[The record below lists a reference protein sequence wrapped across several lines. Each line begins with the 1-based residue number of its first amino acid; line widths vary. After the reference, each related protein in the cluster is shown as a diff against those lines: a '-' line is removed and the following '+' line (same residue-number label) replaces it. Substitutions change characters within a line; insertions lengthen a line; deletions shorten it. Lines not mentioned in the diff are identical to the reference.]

1 MDVAVIGSGISGF
14 AAAQAL
20 VDRGL
25 RPTILDVGECLDE
38 HRRAVVEKLR
48 EIPPALWPEAD
59 DALLRY
65 NKTIGRGDD
74 LPKKVHFGSNYI
86 YADDRSF
93 APLRTLA
100 AGRTPYPTFA
110 KGGFSNIWGTAVLP
124 IDACD
129 MTDWPVSA
137 AELAPHFRE
146 IAQLIPM
153 AGGEG
158 TLDEA
163 FPAYRNDLGAL
174 DPGPQGDALIEDL
187 RAAQPRLQQL
197 HVLYGKARLAIHT
210 QSHSE
215 EEHSCTGCG
224 ECFLGC
230 VHGSMFSTVPSLQR
244 LAREGRVNYRPNVF
258 VESIRDGAR
267 AATLTIVDAKT
278 LERTSLSFDAV
289 FVAAGPINSTRLLL
303 RSVQLYDQD
312 VVLRESQ
319 KFVMPLLRRRS
330 APTAVEHPSVT
341 LASAFLEVKVPSL
354 SDHWVHIQVIP
365 MNRLVVEGSGLP
377 GVKTKLGARLWRP
390 ALRRLMMAWV
400 GMHSD
405 HSSELVLRLR
415 RGCGK
420 SPDALELDLRT
431 LPEARK
437 AAHVVARDL
446 FRKGFAFGTMFVP
459 WMIKFS
465 NPGSGTHCG
474 GSFPMRREP
483 KHRFD
488 TDIWGRPFGWS
499 RSFVVDASVLPSV
512 PGTTLAF
519 TTMANAHRIASLA
532 PLGALD

>member
-20 VDRGL
+20 VARGL
-25 RPTILDVGECLDE
+25 RPTILDVGERLDE
-38 HRRAVVEKLR
+38 PRRAVVEKLR
-48 EIPPALWPEAD
+48 DIPPKLWPKAD
-59 DALLRY
+59 DELLRH
-65 NKTIGRGDD
+65 NETIGRDGD
-74 LPKKVHFGSNYI
+74 LPKKVHFGSDYI

-93 APLRTLA
+93 APLRALS
-100 AGRTPYPTFA
+100 AGRAPYPTFA

-124 IDACD
+124 VAACD
-129 MTDWPVSA
+129 MADWPFAA
-137 AELAPHFRE
+137 AELEPHFRK
-146 IAQLIPM
+146 IAQLIPI

-163 FPAYRNDLGAL
+163 FPGYRDDLGAL

-187 RAAQPRLQQL
+187 RVAQPRLRQL
-197 HVLYGKARLAIHT
+197 DVLYGKARLAIHA
-210 QSHSE
+210 QSRSAE
-215 EEHSCTGCG
+215 EQSCTGCG
-224 ECFLGC
+224 ECFVGC
-230 VHGSMFSTVPSLQR
+230 VRGSMFSTVPSIER
-244 LAREGRVNYRPNVF
+244 LAREGRVNYRPNAF
-258 VESIRDGAR
+258 VESIRDSAHKT
-267 AATLTIVDAKT
+267 TLTIVDAKT

-289 FVAAGPINSTRLLL
+289 FVAAGPINSARLLL
-303 RSVQLYDQD
+303 QSIQLYDHD

-341 LASAFLEVKVPSL
+341 LASVFLEVKVPSL

-365 MNRLVVEGSGLP
+365 MNRLVIEGSGLP
-377 GVKTKLGARLWRP
+377 GVTTKLGSRLWGP

-405 HSSELVLRLR
+405 HSSEVVLRLR
-415 RGCGK
+415 AGCGK
-420 SPDALELDLRT
+420 SPDALELDLRP
-431 LPEARK
+431 LQAARE

-483 KHRFD
+483 KLRFD
-488 TDIWGRPFGWS
+488 TDVWGRPFGWS
-499 RSFVVDASVLPSV
+499 RSFVVDASVLPSI
-512 PGTTLAF
+512 PGTTLGF

-532 PLGALD
+532 PLDSLD